1 LSSIGADDCSSITV
15 TLAAQQCK
23 AVGIAVTVYMPLAKG
38 KAAEDP
44 TIAEIANRLDCE
56 PTVSLAFLLAEGPV
70 VIPASGNQ
78 DRMRKNLLAIESEL
92 PADDFAKI
100 RLVSVTAE

>member
-1 LSSIGADDCSSITV
+1 LRTGA
-15 TLAAQQCK
+15 
-23 AVGIAVTVYMPLAKG
+23 
-38 KAAEDP
+38 
-44 TIAEIANRLDCE
+44 
-56 PTVSLAFLLAEGPV
+56 SLAFLLAEGPV

-78 DRMRKNLLAIESEL
+78 NRMRKNLLAIESEL